1 MSSITHSDR
10 LSDSDSAHLNMV
22 TVRCARRQNW
32 NDNARYKSNSN
43 KSPKNS
49 PPVGSELSDST
60 LFAYPVAQEG
70 AQDVDNQK
78 EWEVAN
84 TLGQSG
90 GRRKIGG
97 SYI

>member
-1 MSSITHSDR
+1 M
-10 LSDSDSAHLNMV
+10 LN
-22 TVRCARRQNW
+22 RDRQNW
-32 NDNARYKSNSN
+32 IDNARYKSNSN

-49 PPVGSELSDST
+49 PPVGSELSDSM

-78 EWEVAN
+78 EWEVAD
-84 TLGQSG
+84 TLGQIG
-90 GRRKIGG
+90 GRGKIGG

>member
-1 MSSITHSDR
+1 MR
-10 LSDSDSAHLNMV
+10 AHANPWRMLN
-22 TVRCARRQNW
+22 RDRQNW

-49 PPVGSELSDST
+49 PPAGGELSDPM
-60 LFAYPVAQEG
+60 LFAYPVAQKG

-78 EWEVAN
+78 EWEVAD

-90 GRRKIGG
+90 GRGKIGG
-97 SYI
+97 SYS